1 MKKIGTIIIAA
12 AILLG
17 IGCFLGSAVSS
28 SAAANE
34 AYPAGVAGMV
44 IESIESSS
52 DFAAPDNI

>member
-17 IGCFLGSAVSS
+17 ISCFLGSAASS
-28 SAAANE
+28 SAVADE
-34 AYPAGVAGMV
+34 VYPAEVAGMV

-52 DFAAPDNI
+52 DFAAPDNF